1 MHTMTSMIS
10 KISRNRLYP
19 ILGRTAAA
27 TFLAAAGTLGL
38 HAQQSAGTAAPLPAI
53 NLKTSLIAPLNLSV
67 PDSSSSNLGYSSSV
81 GSDELA
87 NAELFTISDSEEQPP
102 PRRRYGRPNYNDSRT
117 NADGSPKYD
126 FFGGGGF
133 GLSTGG
139 THNDLSAAGWGLQV
153 GGGRNFNKKIA
164 VNVQFDYD
172 HFGFQTATLNNLLA
186 IYQSLGAVD
195 GNGNPISELGGSSHV
210 WSFSL
215 DPKYTFFE
223 GDKYGVYGVVGV
235 GFYHK
240 TANFTTPGVGTYCD
254 PFYGCYQYV
263 ANQTIDKYTSN
274 APGFNAGFGM
284 TYKFSRFASQRFYAE
299 ARYVFVDNQPK
310 PFDISGTTAYFNA
323 FPQNSAKTSYI
334 PVKFGIRF

>member
-1 MHTMTSMIS
+1 MHTMIS
-10 KISRNRLYP
+10 KISRNRLYST
-19 ILGRTAAA
+19 IGRAAA
-27 TFLAAAGTLGL
+27 VTFLAAAGTLGL
-38 HAQQSAGTAAPLPAI
+38 HAQQSAGTASSLPVI
-53 NLKTSLIAPLNLSV
+53 NLKTSLIAPLNLSAPV
-67 PDSSSSNLGYSSSV
+67 SSSDDLSYSSSV

-87 NAELFTISDSEEQPP
+87 NAETFSLSNSADQPP

-139 THNDLSAAGWGLQV
+139 THNYLSAAGWGLQV

-164 VNVQFDYD
+164 INLQFDYD

-186 IYQSLGAVD
+186 IYSSLGATD
-195 GNGNPISELGGSSHV
+195 GNGNPISELGGTSHV

-223 GDKYGVYGVVGV
+223 GDKYGVYGVIGV

-240 TANFTTPGVGTYCD
+240 TANFTTPGIAEYCD
-254 PFYGCYQYV
+254 PFYGCIQYQ
-263 ANQTIDKYTSN
+263 ANETLDKYTSN
-274 APGFNAGFGM
+274 APGFNAGIGM

-299 ARYVFVDNQPK
+299 ARYVFVDNSAK
-310 PFDISGTTAYFNA
+310 PFDISGETAYFNA
-323 FPQNSAKTSYI
+323 FPQNSAKTTYI

>member
-1 MHTMTSMIS
+1 MHTMIS
-10 KISRNRLYP
+10 KISRNRLYST
-19 ILGRTAAA
+19 LGRAAA
-27 TFLAAAGTLGL
+27 VTFLAAAGTLGL
-38 HAQQSAGTAAPLPAI
+38 HAQQSAGTASSLPVI
-53 NLKTSLIAPLNLSV
+53 NLKTSLIAPLNLSAPV
-67 PDSSSSNLGYSSSV
+67 SSSDDLSYSSSV

-87 NAELFTISDSEEQPP
+87 NAETFSLSNSADQPP

-139 THNDLSAAGWGLQV
+139 THNYLSAAGWGLQV

-164 VNVQFDYD
+164 INLQFDYD

-186 IYQSLGAVD
+186 IYSSLGATD
-195 GNGNPISELGGSSHV
+195 GNGNPISELGGTSHV

-223 GDKYGVYGVVGV
+223 GDKYGVYGVIGV

-240 TANFTTPGVGTYCD
+240 TANFTTPGIAEYCD
-254 PFYGCYQYV
+254 PFYGCIQYQ
-263 ANQTIDKYTSN
+263 ANETLDKYTSN
-274 APGFNAGFGM
+274 APGFNAGIGM

-299 ARYVFVDNQPK
+299 ARYVFVDNSAK
-310 PFDISGTTAYFNA
+310 PFDISGETAYFNA
-323 FPQNSAKTSYI
+323 FPQNSAKTTYI